1 MTTQFQDNEIILGDC
16 VEVLR
21 QIEPSSI
28 DAVITDPPYGLSNH
42 KYKDIF
48 NVLKEWIS
56 GNDSLVP
63 DKKGFMGKEWDA
75 FVPPPA
81 VWKEVYRV
89 MKPGAYLLCFAG
101 TRTVDLMGISLRLA
115 RFEIRDMIGWV
126 YGCVSEDTEILTEN
140 GFKFLK
146 DIKSN
151 EKICVYDKNLN
162 VFSYEIPEKWNVYQA
177 ENEDCYHIYSNE
189 TNQIV
194 SRNHRCLI
202 ERDNKLIFEYAEN
215 LHKYEKFPI
224 LTSINNVLSL
234 FDGIS
239 VLAKVKKIKY
249 TGIIFCPTVS
259 TGAFVARRNGKIFIT
274 GNSGFPK
281 SLNIGK
287 KIDEIQGYEREI
299 TGFDRR
305 FGRCYSGIYQMNV
318 MNVNNPPKMEFPR
331 KDKPISRDAKEWDGW
346 GTALKPAI
354 EPIILARKP
363 IEKGL
368 NVAKNVLEYGTGG
381 LNIDEGRIKYLSE
394 QDKNVG
400 GRNKPTTSKKLMY
413 GRQTYFESK
422 IRAEHSPAHNLG
434 RFPANLILD
443 GSEEVESLFPAT
455 QPSRKTIKPDNRI
468 NKGNSMFIDRIH
480 TPENS
485 YNDSGSAS
493 RFFYHA
499 EFTEEDYQP
508 IFYCAKASKKEREM
522 GCERLNGSLGLNFGG
537 KLSGAG
543 KPVNIGIRH
552 NIHPTVKPIKL
563 IEYLIKLTTKEN
575 QLVLDPF
582 IGSGTTA
589 IACRNLNRRCLGI
602 EKNKGYYI
610 IAKQRLTAEK
620 EGDIFIEGK

>member
-81 VWKEVYRV
+81 VWK
-89 MKPGAYLLCFAG
+89 
-101 TRTVDLMGISLRLA
+101 
-115 RFEIRDMIGWV
+115 
-126 YGCVSEDTEILTEN
+126 
-140 GFKFLK
+140 
-146 DIKSN
+146 
-151 EKICVYDKNLN
+151 
-162 VFSYEIPEKWNVYQA
+162 
-177 ENEDCYHIYSNE
+177 
-189 TNQIV
+189 
-194 SRNHRCLI
+194 
-202 ERDNKLIFEYAEN
+202 
-215 LHKYEKFPI
+215 
-224 LTSINNVLSL
+224 
-234 FDGIS
+234 
-239 VLAKVKKIKY
+239 
-249 TGIIFCPTVS
+249 
-259 TGAFVARRNGKIFIT
+259 
-274 GNSGFPK
+274 
-281 SLNIGK
+281 
-287 KIDEIQGYEREI
+287 
-299 TGFDRR
+299 
-305 FGRCYSGIYQMNV
+305 
-318 MNVNNPPKMEFPR
+318 
-331 KDKPISRDAKEWDGW
+331 
-346 GTALKPAI
+346 
-354 EPIILARKP
+354 
-363 IEKGL
+363 
-368 NVAKNVLEYGTGG
+368 
-381 LNIDEGRIKYLSE
+381 
-394 QDKNVG
+394 
-400 GRNKPTTSKKLMY
+400 
-413 GRQTYFESK
+413 
-422 IRAEHSPAHNLG
+422 
-434 RFPANLILD
+434 
-443 GSEEVESLFPAT
+443 EVESLFPAT